1 MAAVL
6 PQIDSAQRQPQRPIA
21 VAQLNNDIR
30 QLVRQCQHHQDTPRP
45 SSIVMLEN
53 LQPCSESQK
62 HNGPFRDVFEEHL
75 RHQIPEELW
84 THEITCRLCRRILK
98 AGGVEYV
105 DLIDRI
111 RGAFSLSST
120 VTRRFASS
128 FHHSSALMS
137 MSEFT
142 EHEHE
147 MVKQLRAEGEATAT
161 AILCT
166 KAVTALP
173 GTIADGKEVASLVL
187 AGVSFKTAIVQI
199 RQPNP
204 NSAPKEHKH
213 EVGDGSEDEDEDKD
227 DSDDEEDKGHDDRD
241 EDEDEDEDDD
251 DDEEEEESDGE
262 PPIGGEHALDHPR
275 ANKVKDTPIRKGSL
289 WQPPPPTKSGRS
301 KILATSTHLRFPTHT
316 RMVAHT
322 PQTAKST
329 IQPKEATSPS
339 GLHGPARTAP
349 GSPRPSADYTTQHKG
364 AAGSSAL
371 YSPVRTAPHSPPP
384 GANPTIR
391 PKAATS
397 SSGLPSL
404 ARPAPRSKRAGVRT
418 MQPREAA
425 G

>member
-30 QLVRQCQHHQDTPRP
+30 QLVRQCQHHQDTLRP
-45 SSIVMLEN
+45 SSIVVLEN

-62 HNGPFRDVFEEHL
+62 HNGPFRDIFEEHL

-84 THEITCRLCRRILK
+84 THEITCRLCHRILK

-187 AGVSFKTAIVQI
+187 AGVSFKAAIVQI

-204 NSAPKEHKH
+204 NSAPKEHQH
-213 EVGDGSEDEDEDKD
+213 EVGDGSEDEDVYED
-227 DSDDEEDKGHDDRD
+227 DSDEDHDDRD
-241 EDEDEDEDDD
+241 EDEDENDD
-251 DDEEEEESDGE
+251 DDEEEEEVSDGE

-349 GSPRPSADYTTQHKG
+349 GFPLPSADYTTQRKG

-404 ARPAPRSKRAGVRT
+404 ARPTPRSKPAGVRT
-418 MQPREAA
+418 IQPREAA